1 MGYVDRQ
8 YTGKTGVKEL
18 APHLPV
24 VVLDNCPLQWTN
36 GGGGDTLSES
46 SPRGRQEFQ
55 PPRGG
60 GITISVPLLLYDLIF
75 GLLISVRISV
85 R

>member
-1 MGYVDRQ
+1 MGYDDRQ

-24 VVLDNCPLQWTN
+24 VLPDTRPLRGTN

-60 GITISVPLLLYDLIF
+60 GITISVPLLFYDLTF

>member
-1 MGYVDRQ
+1 MKYVGYGDRQ

-24 VVLDNCPLQWTN
+24 VLPDTHPSWGTN

-60 GITISVPLLLYDLIF
+60 GITISVPLLVMI
-75 GLLISVRISV
+75 
-85 R
+85 

>member
-1 MGYVDRQ
+1 MQRIWYERQ
-8 YTGKTGVKEL
+8 YTGKTGVKDL
-18 APHLPV
+18 APHLL
-24 VVLDNCPLQWTN
+24 VVLLDTRPSRVTN

-60 GITISVPLLLYDLIF
+60 GITISVPLLVLI
-75 GLLISVRISV
+75 
-85 R
+85 

>member
-1 MGYVDRQ
+1 MSFDRKMQ
-8 YTGKTGVKEL
+8 SDTPIHRQNRCKGTRTPPPRGDTGDTTYGE
-18 APHLPV
+18 A
-24 VVLDNCPLQWTN
+24 N

-60 GITISVPLLLYDLIF
+60 GITISVPLLVMI
-75 GLLISVRISV
+75 
-85 R
+85 